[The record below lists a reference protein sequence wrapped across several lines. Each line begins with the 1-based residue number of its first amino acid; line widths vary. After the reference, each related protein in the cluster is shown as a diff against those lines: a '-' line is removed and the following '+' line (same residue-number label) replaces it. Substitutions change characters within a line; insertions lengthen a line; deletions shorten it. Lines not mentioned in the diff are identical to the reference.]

1 METDIL
7 HKLIESAALA
17 IEILAVIFITC
28 AIFYNV
34 IKAAINFSKR
44 SPEFF
49 RKYKDNIGRSLQAS
63 LEFLVA
69 ADIIRTVIIE
79 PTVQSVIILCA
90 LVLIRTFLSWSI
102 IIESEN
108 RLPWKPKYET
118 DSDTFKN

>member
-1 METDIL
+1 MNELDKIIEIAAM
-7 HKLIESAALA
+7 LIEV
-17 IEILAVIFITC
+17 LAVVVIAG

-34 IKAAINFSKR
+34 IKASVNISRK
-44 SPEFF
+44 SPGFF
-49 RKYKDNIGRSLQAS
+49 KSYKENIGKALQAG

-79 PTVQSVIILCA
+79 PTMESVIILGT

-108 RLPWKPKYET
+108 RLPWKAKTEISNEHANKLT
-118 DSDTFKN
+118 